1 MFTESSFTVMIAGA
15 GPTGLA
21 LAIDLARRGVPC
33 RIVEKSPNP
42 YYGSRGKGI
51 QPRTQEILE
60 DLGVLDRFR
69 AFGADYPEL
78 LIRRPDGG
86 TMTLRMDELHAPTPS
101 VPYPNVLMLPQWRT
115 GELLAER
122 LTELGGKVE
131 RGVAVDEF
139 TQDESGVHV
148 TLSTGERV
156 TTRYLVAADGGRSTI
171 RRQLGV
177 GFAGETHDTERML
190 IADVR
195 LTGLDREHWHVWP
208 GDRPNTLRLGLCP
221 LPGTE
226 DFQLTAPVDE
236 GSSVATQDDI
246 SLTSLRRL
254 VDDVA
259 PGIALTHVGW
269 TSLFR
274 ANIRM
279 VDRYR
284 VGNVF
289 LAGDAAHVHSPAGGQ
304 GLNTGIQDA
313 FNLGWKLASG
323 DDALL
328 DTYEAERLPV
338 AADVLGI
345 STRLHQR
352 HRENAEDAMRRDDPV
367 LRQLSLNYRG
377 GPLAAVAAETAGTEP
392 GRLRA
397 GDRAPDAPCG
407 PARVFDLLRG
417 PQWTLLVFDAPDAEL
432 PPETPDLHIHHIVL
446 PGAPT
451 APGALVDINGQAHDA
466 YDVTTPTL
474 FLVRPDNYLKSVS
487 GPAGTLDLPAY
498 LPHTRHAVP
507 GVRAGQTVT

>member
-1 MFTESSFTVMIAGA
+1 MFTESEFSVMVAGA

-21 LAIDLARRGVPC
+21 LAIDLKRRGVPF

-60 DLGVLDRFR
+60 DLEVLDRFR
-69 AFGADYPEL
+69 ALGADYPEL
-78 LIRRPDGG
+78 LIRLPDGG
-86 TMTLRMDELHAPTPS
+86 TMTLRMDELHEPMPS
-101 VPYPNVLMLPQWRT
+101 VPYPNVLMMPQWRT

-122 LTELGGKVE
+122 LAELGGEVE
-131 RGVAVDEF
+131 LGVAVTGF
-139 TQDESGVHV
+139 TQDEKGVHV

-177 GFAGETHDTERML
+177 GFAGETYDTERML

-195 LTGLDREHWHVWP
+195 LTGLDRDHWHVWP
-208 GDRPNTLRLGLCP
+208 GAESHSIRLGLCP
-221 LPGTE
+221 LPSTD
-226 DFQLTAPVDE
+226 DFQLTAPVVE
-236 GSSVATQDDI
+236 GTSAVSQDDI
-246 SLTSLRRL
+246 SLASLQKL

-259 PGIALTHVGW
+259 PEVTLTEVGW

-274 ANIRM
+274 ASIRM
-279 VDRYR
+279 VDHYR

-323 DDALL
+323 DDTLL

-338 AADVLGI
+338 AAGVLGI
-345 STRLHQR
+345 STRLHES
-352 HRENAEDAMRRDDPV
+352 HRDNTEDALRRDDPI

-377 GPLAAVAAETAGTEP
+377 GPLTDASRTETGQ
-392 GRLRA
+392 LRA

-407 PARVFDLLRG
+407 PTRVFDLLRG
-417 PQWTLLVFDAPDAEL
+417 PHWTLLAFDAPDADL
-432 PPETPDLHIHHIVL
+432 PPATPDLHIHHIVR
-446 PGAPT
+446 PDAPSAPAALIDT
-451 APGALVDINGQAHDA
+451 AGHAHAA

-474 FLVRPDNYLKSVS
+474 FLIRPDNYLGTITTPS
-487 GPAGTLDLPAY
+487 GTPNLPAY
-498 LPHTRHAVP
+498 LQHA
-507 GVRAGQTVT
+507 AG